1 MERNTS
7 TRLLLDTVALIWAL
21 ESPECISRKAKVAL
35 EKSDAVLE
43 ISAISLSEIA
53 IKSAIGK
60 LSLSEQDI
68 RAGIADLRLRVLP
81 YASVHALRLFSL
93 PLHHSDPFDRQII
106 AQALSENIPVVTS
119 EEKFRLYPGLR
130 VIW

>member
-1 MERNTS
+1 MATNNNS
-7 TRLLLDTVALIWAL
+7 SRLLLDTVALIWAL
-21 ESPECISRKAKVAL
+21 ESPERISRKARAAL

-60 LSLSEQDI
+60 LSLSEQDV
-68 RAGIADLRLRVLP
+68 RAGMADLRLRMLP

-106 AQALSENIPVVTS
+106 AQALAENISVVTPTKNS
-119 EEKFRLYPGLR
+119 GSTQEFT
-130 VIW
+130 